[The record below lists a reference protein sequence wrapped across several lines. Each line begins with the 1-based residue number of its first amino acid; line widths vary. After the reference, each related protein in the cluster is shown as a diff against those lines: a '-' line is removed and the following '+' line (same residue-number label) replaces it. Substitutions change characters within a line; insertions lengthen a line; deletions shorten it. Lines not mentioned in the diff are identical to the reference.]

1 MTEERREGREMSG
14 SYAAS
19 PMNLIKAS
27 SLKDTKVKNKANE
40 DLGKIDDFVMH
51 LDSGKIAYAVLSF
64 GGVLGI
70 GNKLFAVP
78 WNALSTDRGT
88 HEFILDVPKERLK
101 NAPGF
106 DKDNWPDMANPDWGE
121 NIHKFYGQT
130 YPGW

>member
-1 MTEERREGREMSG
+1 MAQT
-14 SYAAS
+14 
-19 PMNLIKAS
+19 MNLIKAS
-27 SLKDTKVKNKANE
+27 NLKDTKVKNKANE

-78 WNALSTDRGT
+78 WNVLSMKMDSR
-88 HEFILDVPKERLK
+88 EFILDVPKERLK

-106 DKDNWPDMANPDWGE
+106 DKDNWPDMANPEWGE
-121 NIHKFYGQT
+121 NIHKFYGKT